1 MEKLKVELGLQQVEV
16 ERKKQAA
23 DALLERVGKETVI
36 VQAEQEKASIEEA
49 KTAAVAKEVAE
60 KQADVCN

>member
-1 MEKLKVELGLQQVEV
+1 VEKLKVELGLQQVEV